1 MGSLSGGDGG
11 CNTGRDRFEEQWMSV
26 DKLWV
31 EEWVGKSRK
40 NKEMPLW
47 KGVDKSSCPVAG
59 GDEAVGS

>member
-1 MGSLSGGDGG
+1 MRNGRNSIIVGSLSGGDGG

-40 NKEMPLW
+40 E
-47 KGVDKSSCPVAG
+47 
-59 GDEAVGS
+59 